1 MELCSKNSSKSET
14 QQIRYNQVGTEQKTC
29 KIIKVTYPADV
40 NVMSKINEKEKIYGP
55 LIRNMQLM
63 YKDYTFMFVPIII
76 CALGT
81 VPKRLESS
89 LNELSF
95 SKKETKNL
103 IQYKKNCKTFLRF
116 VVWRSRKAY
125 SECYIR
131 SSVSQMAVL
140 VMFRMEK
147 LFWW

>member
-1 MELCSKNSSKSET
+1 M
-14 QQIRYNQVGTEQKTC
+14 GTEQKTC

-76 CALGT
+76 RALGT

-89 LNELSF
+89 LNELGF
-95 SKKETKNL
+95 SKIETENL
-103 IQYKKNCKTFLRF
+103 IQYKKKLQNVFEIRCLTF
-116 VVWRSRKAY
+116 VKS
-125 SECYIR
+125 
-131 SSVSQMAVL
+131 
-140 VMFRMEK
+140 
-147 LFWW
+147 LF

>member
-76 CALGT
+76 RALAT

-89 LNELSF
+89 LNELGF

-103 IQYKKNCKTFLRF
+103 IQYKKKLQKVFEIRCLAF
-116 VVWRSRKAY
+116 VKS
-125 SECYIR
+125 
-131 SSVSQMAVL
+131 
-140 VMFRMEK
+140 
-147 LFWW
+147 LF